1 MTATALRGWERVG
14 ARLQGQK
21 VTRSNRVGC
30 ARMRSRGEGRVPRPD
45 TCRGS
50 EPVARRSDQ
59 ETTDLPGMAIR
70 PLTWDLSPFSCAR
83 LPCLATAKWLRRSG
97 ELGAPIHRRDVP
109 DRPLLAQAGIP

>member
-83 LPCLATAKWLRRSG
+83 LPSLAGQSA
-97 ELGAPIHRRDVP
+97 EA
-109 DRPLLAQAGIP
+109 LLHGK